1 MQLTQL
7 RLHGRLYYG
16 WFAVLRAKSP
26 FVSNERPGV
35 FCHQSQPQS
44 GASETPCR
52 PRALVLAPTRELVQQ
67 IAAEATRL
75 AHGSAIQVA
84 VVYGGSP
91 KAEQVCHRPASRA
104 RPGDPRLWRGARGTM
119 FSSCWRYAS
128 PA

>member
-1 MQLTQL
+1 VQLTQL

-52 PRALVLAPTRELVQQ
+52 PRALVLAPTREL
-67 IAAEATRL
+67 
-75 AHGSAIQVA
+75 AIQIETECA
-84 VVYGGSP
+84 KLTFGQP
-91 KAEQVCHRPASRA
+91 PPANATAGRN
-104 RPGDPRLWRGARGTM
+104 PR
-119 FSSCWRYAS
+119 
-128 PA
+128 

>member
-1 MQLTQL
+1 MDGHPPAAGAAGGGHPATA
-7 RLHGRLYYG
+7 
-16 WFAVLRAKSP
+16 AVAVAAEFQRHEVTWAQA
-26 FVSNERPGV
+26 V
-35 FCHQSQPQS
+35 PQ
-44 GASETPCR
+44 
-52 PRALVLAPTRELVQQ
+52 ALVLAPTRELVQQ